1 MLILSLLRKK
11 KNVAIQK
18 NIPYRSLEALVTVDR
33 MGECEVQAIT
43 DKKWE

>member
-11 KNVAIQK
+11 NVAVQK
-18 NIPYRSLEALVTVDR
+18 YIPYRSLEALVTVDR